1 MRLSVLVPAA
11 LLSLIPIACG
21 GDKTEEAQYPPGQNN
36 MAQNCPPGQY
46 CPGGAPSGAYPPG
59 AYPSATGTTPTGTPP
74 PAGTTPSSSGGSSAT
89 PIAPGAVSAA
99 TPILTAMASSEVSG
113 MQPDGGA
120 FAGQFQEGQTLEQQ
134 FNIQPGKC
142 YSVVGVGIGIQELDI
157 QIAAQPVPNLPP
169 TVLAQDNSTGA
180 NATLGGKGNCFKNP
194 LPIGGPAKVIVKAT
208 KGAGMA
214 VPQIYVK

>member
-1 MRLSVLVPAA
+1 MRLSVIVPLG
-11 LLSLIPIACG
+11 LLGLIPLACG
-21 GDKTEEAQYPPGQNN
+21 DSTPEPNSEYGATGNYAMN
-36 MAQNCPPGQY
+36 NCPPGQY
-46 CPGGAPSGAYPPG
+46 CPPGSPSGSYPPG
-59 AYPSATGTTPTGTPP
+59 AYPSSTGTAPPPAGTPP
-74 PAGTTPSSSGGSSAT
+74 PASSSSSGGGSAT
-89 PIAPGAVSAA
+89 PIAPGAVAAA
-99 TPILTAMASSEVSG
+99 TPVLTAMASSEVSG

-120 FAGQFQEGQTLEQQ
+120 FAGQFQEGQTLEQP

-194 LPIGGPAKVIVKAT
+194 LPIGGDRKSVV
-208 KGAGMA
+208 
-214 VPQIYVK
+214 